1 MENNEAKQKAKE
13 LIDYFSSIIPIEASF
28 NDTADEAI
36 RKMRNDWIA
45 TKQCAIKVCD
55 EIIDNNNAVPMAMFT
70 MYLINNTL
78 FYKQVKKEIENYEQ

>member
-45 TKQCAIKVCD
+45 TKQCAIKVCNEKIATIVELSENQRGYWLD
-55 EIIDNNNAVPMAMFT
+55 KIQEQID
-70 MYLINNTL
+70 I
-78 FYKQVKKEIENYEQ
+78 KKEIEKL